1 MVVAKKDV
9 SGARFVVVR
18 TLVRCTV
25 RLMVVFM
32 IADFLFFLW
41 WFWSEESLS
50 AGGKNAVFLK
60 FWKEIETKE
69 DLMTC
74 LIFYILVSK

>member
-1 MVVAKKDV
+1 MVVVKKDV
-9 SGARFVVVR
+9 SGARFVVIR

-41 WFWSEESLS
+41 WFWSEGSLS
-50 AGGKNAVFLK
+50 VGGKNAVFLK
-60 FWKEIETKE
+60 FWEEIETKE
-69 DLMTC
+69 DLMTY
-74 LIFYILVSK
+74 LIFYLLVSK